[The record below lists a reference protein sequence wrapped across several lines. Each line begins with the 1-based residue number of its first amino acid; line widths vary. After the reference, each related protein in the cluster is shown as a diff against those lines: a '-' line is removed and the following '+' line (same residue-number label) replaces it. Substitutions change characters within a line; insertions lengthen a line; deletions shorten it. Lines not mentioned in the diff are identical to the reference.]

1 MWQESGDLE
10 MISSDTDDI
19 ISKNAKNK
27 TEYTMIKMGDSPI
40 LIIVYSVLFF
50 TFLTASFRR
59 IMLFEI

>member
-1 MWQESGDLE
+1 
-10 MISSDTDDI
+10 
-19 ISKNAKNK
+19 
-27 TEYTMIKMGDSPI
+27 MIKMGDSPI